1 MNVYIHKNTDA
12 LEVARLLEAAFQNG
26 GPRIYVLRN
35 ASDAAFIAR
44 PASAASGKQAIAS
57 AFKTEQVWQRR
68 KFGRDYRFVKIGEG
82 S

>member
-1 MNVYIHKNTDA
+1 MNVFIPKDTDA
-12 LEVARLLEAAFQNG
+12 LEVARLLESAFQNG

-35 ASDAAFIAR
+35 VSDAALIAQ
-44 PASAASGKQAIAS
+44 PAPAASGKKAVAL

-68 KFGRDYRFVKIGEG
+68 KFGREYRFVKIGEG